1 MANSTTL
8 DRMTQ
13 TKETVLEAAIEL
25 FGARGFH
32 EIDVQAI
39 ADRAGVGKGTVY
51 RHFGDKEKLFLAA
64 AKYAQEQMV
73 KSVGREIRSGK
84 GTVDFLRN
92 IAMGCARYYE
102 AHPEA
107 VELIVQERAIFRNSR
122 MPTHRLRHAEGVR
135 EVEDE
140 LRRGIARGELR
151 PIDVHATYEAFG
163 DLLFGCIFNGV
174 VSEKSESIVTRVQH
188 AMKLFVEGI
197 TRDVTGSG
205 GRPKPSTRR
214 DKRRP

>member
-64 AKYAQEQMV
+64 AKYAQEQMA
-73 KSVGREIRSGK
+73 KSIGREIRSRER
-84 GTVDFLRN
+84 TVDFLRN

-107 VELIVQERAIFRNSR
+107 MELIVQERAVFRNSR
-122 MPTHRLRHAEGVR
+122 MPTHRLRYSEGERV
-135 EVEDE
+135 VEDV
-140 LRRGIARGELR
+140 LRHGIERGELR
-151 PIDVHATYEAFG
+151 PIDVHATYDAFG

-174 VSEKSESIVTRVQH
+174 VSGKPNSIVTRVQH
-188 AMKLFVEGI
+188 AMELFIEGI
-197 TRDVTGSG
+197 TGDVESPPGRRSTSARKARG
-205 GRPKPSTRR
+205 GP
-214 DKRRP
+214 